1 MSLSPDRQSAPPH
14 CSVIVP
20 AYNAASTLEA
30 CIQSLLALDYPPD
43 RLEIIAV
50 DNGSRDQ
57 TGAILERYRDRILV
71 THDVRRGAAA
81 ARNAGLRRAANAVVA
96 FTDADCV
103 ADRAWL
109 STLVRALDDPQV
121 GIAGGAIR
129 ALSPVNGVA
138 AFNEEVHDHR
148 MAIEVFK
155 PAYAQTANW
164 ASPRALL
171 ERLGGFDV
179 SFRRYEDVDLAFRVQ
194 QAGFSLAYVPD
205 AIVQHRNKT
214 TLLALFGEGLR
225 HGIYAV
231 PMIKSHRGFLVGYG
245 HSRIKP
251 RTYAR
256 LGATCIRALRGPDRT
271 RTTCDAVFNAGKL
284 LGKGIG
290 SVRYRYLD
298 L

>member
-1 MSLSPDRQSAPPH
+1 
-14 CSVIVP
+14 VIVP
-20 AYNAASTLEA
+20 AYNAAHTLEA
-30 CIQSLLALDYPPD
+30 CIRSLLALDYPSD

-57 TGAILERYRDRILV
+57 TGAILARYRDRILV
-71 THDVRRGAAA
+71 THEARRGAAA
-81 ARNAGLRRAANAVVA
+81 ARNAGLRRASNAVVA

-109 STLVRALDDPQV
+109 RTLVRALDDPQV

-129 ALSPVNGVA
+129 ALLPVNGVA
-138 AFNEEVHDHR
+138 AFNEEVHNHR

-171 ERLGGFDV
+171 EQLGGFDA
-179 SFRRYEDVDLAFRVQ
+179 SFRRHEDVDLAFRIQ
-194 QAGFSLAYVPD
+194 QAGFRLAYVPD
-205 AIVQHRNKT
+205 AIVHHRNKT
-214 TLLALFGEGLR
+214 TLPALFGDGLR

-231 PMIKSHRGFLVGYG
+231 QMIKAHRAYLARYG
-245 HSRIKP
+245 HRRIKP
-251 RTYAR
+251 NTYAR
-256 LGATCIRALRGPDRT
+256 LGATCIRALRGPNRT
-271 RTTCDAVFNAGKL
+271 HATCDAVFNTGKL